1 MNALLT
7 LCTAIGAMVVIGLT
21 VAFVSM
27 TVVTAG
33 IALIEFIC
41 KLEKK
46 RKGQR

>member
-1 MNALLT
+1 MDALLT

-27 TVVTAG
+27 TVVVSG

-41 KLEKK
+41 DLEKK
-46 RKGQR
+46 RKGKK